1 MTAILFEDI
10 VAVVIAGL
18 ASQLDRRPESYTNG
32 VTVARTDQASTPKLV
47 TVAYG
52 GGAGESDTL
61 DTSLLTVT
69 IADTSETV
77 ASDLARM
84 VRALLTARGDG
95 TFCDGR
101 PITRITT
108 SIGQLRL
115 VDDPSR
121 CRIRIVFEIRHRG
134 TALTPVGP

>member
-1 MTAILFEDI
+1 MTAIIYDDI
-10 VAVVIAGL
+10 VAIAIAGL
-18 ASQLDRRPESYTNG
+18 TTALGRRPEPYTNG
-32 VTVARTDQASTPKLV
+32 VTVSRIDQTSTPKLV

-52 GGAGESDTL
+52 GGTGESDTI

-84 VRALLTARGDG
+84 VRALLTTRGDG
-95 TFCDGR
+95 ALSDGR

-108 SIGQLRL
+108 SIGQIRL
-115 VDDPSR
+115 IDDPSR
-121 CRIRIVFEIRHRG
+121 CRIRIVFEVRHRG
-134 TALTPVGP
+134 SALPPVGP